1 MLLPRTEVPIMHTLA
16 MHHTLALSGQEA
28 HAAPETP
35 FDIDRAHAVTQF
47 HIACRATKCPRKA
60 AALRALENA
69 GRLVLSTT
77 HPR

>member
-1 MLLPRTEVPIMHTLA
+1 MHTLA
-16 MHHTLALSGQEA
+16 MHHTLALSLTLSEQET

-35 FDIDRAHAVTQF
+35 FTVDRAHAVMQF

-60 AALRALENA
+60 AALGALANS
-69 GRLVLSTT
+69 GRLVPSTT